1 MRITGVAIENYRS
14 INKAELKDCKT
25 INILVGRNGSGK
37 SNILSAL
44 QNAGHV
50 IIAPPVVTQGLP
62 DTDFWNKSS
71 SKYSVSFSTIFEW
84 NEIKELGFPTGKMPY
99 REAVTVTI
107 PARGSATIDKKDR
120 GLLIELLRQGRRYE
134 DRYIKQAHTLLDKG
148 LQQGMRAEVLPPEVI
163 GPPDIG
169 ASESREV
176 RQLDAGLSLFHP
188 CIDTLQTLEKEED
201 NTLKEIITQTKRVL
215 PEVSSILAS
224 VAGQRRAVKAVL
236 ENSRALPFGSLSDGI
251 RRVMLLSAYLVTHK
265 GEPGIVILD
274 MPETYLHPG
283 AQRELLR
290 LITDHSENKHFFIAT
305 HSPVF
310 LEEIEKE
317 TVAVYRI
324 WRDPKEGTKAE
335 LMESGTILEA
345 YFDLGHRFGSAVQ
358 ADAVIWVEGPTD
370 IPVVRLWLRNY
381 DKLNGLNIEVMH
393 LGGNNIKSADF
404 DPVILCKINPHS
416 FVLIDSEREAR
427 DKPIEEKREAFL
439 KRCESAK
446 IQVSQATEHRAI
458 ENYLIMATPEY
469 ESAADKEALLYA
481 SPNVL
486 KAKYGIGKGERR
498 LELAKGFAD
507 QKLQQTDI
515 GNFFK
520 KVVERIVTT
529 P

>member
-1 MRITGVAIENYRS
+1 MRITSIAIENYRS

-44 QNAGHV
+44 QSAAHGITKNKVPTTA
-50 IIAPPVVTQGLP
+50 LP

-71 SKYSVSFSTIFEW
+71 RKYSVSFDTVFEW
-84 NEIKELGFPTGKMPY
+84 NEIAQLRFRIKQKDY
-99 REAVTVTI
+99 QCRVTVTI
-107 PARGSATIDKKDR
+107 PADSPNAIRKDNE
-120 GLLIELLRQGRRYE
+120 LISYLHQQRSE
-134 DRYIKQAHTLLDKG
+134 DRYINEAHRLVDDG
-148 LQQGMRAEVLPPEVI
+148 LQQGTHVEVLPPEVI

-169 ASESREV
+169 VSESREV

-224 VAGQRRAVKAVL
+224 VAGQRRGVKAVL
-236 ENSRALPFGSLSDGI
+236 ENSKALPFGSLSDGI

-290 LITDHSENKHFFIAT
+290 LITDHSTNKHFFIAT

-310 LEEIEKE
+310 LEEIGKG
-317 TVAVYRI
+317 TIAVYRI
-324 WRDPKEGTKAE
+324 SRDPKEGTKAE
-335 LMESGTILEA
+335 LMESDTILDA

-393 LGGNNIKSADF
+393 LGGNNINSADF
-404 DPVILCKINPHS
+404 DPVILCKINPQS

-427 DKPIEEKREAFL
+427 GKPIEEKREAFL
-439 KRCESAK
+439 GKCKSAK
-446 IQVSQATEHRAI
+446 IPVFQATEYRAI
-458 ENYLIMATPEY
+458 ENYLVRGLFT
-469 ESAADKEALLYA
+469 
-481 SPNVL
+481 
-486 KAKYGIGKGERR
+486 
-498 LELAKGFAD
+498 
-507 QKLQQTDI
+507 
-515 GNFFK
+515 
-520 KVVERIVTT
+520 
-529 P
+529 